1 MLIFYLSQSIY
12 KTVEKTKVINLIPG
26 LILTSILAG
35 LACFVHSRPATHV
48 IGSLLISI
56 ILGMIVGN
64 VLKPPKRY
72 QPGIDFSLKKVLKLS
87 VILLGLKLSFT
98 DVLAVG
104 YVDLGITF
112 FTISCTFLFA
122 FKLGKTLGLN
132 HKLVQLIAAGTSI
145 CGTSAIVA
153 TNGIVDASEEDLS
166 YSVAVVTAFGTMAIF
181 LYPLCNQILQLSD
194 YQFGLWCG
202 ISIQQTAQVLA
213 TSFHNG
219 SASGEVAT
227 VSKLARII
235 FLAPTIIMLGLSS
248 FKQKTSAEKISWS
261 KLPIPWFILLFLVV
275 SSINT
280 WFSIPENI
288 QTFFSTLNAFLLAM
302 ATAAMGLE
310 TSFVKI
316 KQSGFKPLYLAG
328 LCWLFLSA
336 ISLILIK
343 VVSLY

>member
-1 MLIFYLSQSIY
+1 MLLSNLSQPINQ
-12 KTVEKTKVINLIPG
+12 TLGKTKYINLIPG
-26 LILTSILAG
+26 LILTFILAG

-72 QPGIDFSLKKVLKLS
+72 QPGIKFSLKKILKLS
-87 VILLGLKLSFT
+87 IILLGLKLSFT
-98 DVLAVG
+98 DVLTIG
-104 YVDLGITF
+104 YVDLGITA
-112 FTISCTFLFA
+112 FTITSTFLFA
-122 FKLGKTLGLN
+122 FWLGKSLGLN
-132 HKLVQLIAAGTSI
+132 HKLVKLIAAGTSI

-153 TNGIVDASEEDLS
+153 TNGVIDASEEDLS
-166 YSVAVVTAFGTMAIF
+166 YSVAMVTAFGTMAIF
-181 LYPLCNQILQLSD
+181 LYPVCNQLLQLSD
-194 YQFGLWCG
+194 HQFGLWCG
-202 ISIQQTAQVLA
+202 ISIQQTAQVIA

-235 FLAPTIIMLGLSS
+235 FLAPTIITLGLTSVQRKAS
-248 FKQKTSAEKISWS
+248 AQKFSWS

-280 WFSIPENI
+280 WIPIPENV
-288 QTFFSTLNAFLLAM
+288 QTIISTLNTFLLAM

-310 TSFVKI
+310 TSFAKI
-316 KQSGFKPLYLAG
+316 KQSGFKPFYLAG
-328 LCWLFLSA
+328 LCWLFLSV

-343 VVSLY
+343 IFALN